1 MAGGM
6 ELTPFA
12 AKALAFSGKDSET
25 KALDFLLKGRR
36 DELIYPVYTGAG
48 TLLLLTRAPN
58 AKARE
63 DWVKYLSGYQLTE
76 QLGWK
81 PTDVDYGGWGYAMKP
96 PRKGGGDPL
105 GSANLS
111 STTFALGALAVSGVK
126 PDDPRLRQALTFIK
140 RCQNPDGG
148 FRTNLSDLTMNKA
161 GEQNSYGSASSD
173 GYRALLRAGVPPS
186 DPLAVKAWEWVE
198 RNFNPEVQ
206 PGDFPEARY
215 ADRDGLYF
223 YYLWSTAHA
232 LAARERAG
240 IASDERSRAMYR
252 QMCKYV
258 LDYQLE
264 NGSWRNSSSASREDD
279 PLVATPM
286 AMAVLALARPSL

>member
-6 ELTPFA
+6 ELTPFC
-12 AKALAFSGKDSET
+12 AKALVYSGKSNDA
-25 KALDFLLKGRR
+25 KGLDFLLKGKR
-36 DELIYPVYTGAG
+36 DGLIYPVYTGAG
-48 TLLLLTRAPN
+48 TLLLLARN
-58 AKARE
+58 ADPKRDE
-63 DWVKYLSGYQLTE
+63 WLKYLASYQLTE
-76 QLGWK
+76 DLGWK
-81 PTDVDYGGWGYAMKP
+81 PADPDYGGWGYAMKP

-105 GSANLS
+105 GSSNLS
-111 STTFALGALAVSGVK
+111 ATTFGLGALAVSGRK
-126 PDDPRLRQALTFIK
+126 AGDPRMKKALTFIK

-161 GEQNSYGSASSD
+161 GEKNSYGTATSD
-173 GYRALLRAGVPPS
+173 GYRALLRAGVSPQ
-186 DPLAVKAWEWVE
+186 DPQAVKAWEWVE

-206 PGDFPEARY
+206 PGDFPEARF
-215 ADRDGLYF
+215 ADRDGLLY

-240 IASDERSRAMYR
+240 VALDERGRLMYR
-252 QMCKYV
+252 EMCKHV
-258 LDYQLE
+258 LALQLE
-264 NGSWRNSSSASREDD
+264 DGSWRNSSSASREDD